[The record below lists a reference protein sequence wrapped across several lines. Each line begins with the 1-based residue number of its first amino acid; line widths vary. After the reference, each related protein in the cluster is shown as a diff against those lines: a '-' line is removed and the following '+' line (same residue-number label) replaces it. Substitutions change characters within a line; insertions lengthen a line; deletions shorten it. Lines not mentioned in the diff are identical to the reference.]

1 MITPARMREA
11 LTLPTFLTVVIGL
24 LGSGPV
30 VAAPSRAPDL
40 TQGGVKDDKH
50 DWTLGPTGMRGWI
63 WGRDLETTDARQIL
77 ITKVE
82 KGSPADGV
90 LEVGDVILGVSGK
103 PFDSDAR
110 QAFGRA
116 ITEAETVEKR
126 GILRL
131 IRWRNGSRAEAAVR
145 LKVMGSY
152 SETAPYDCPKS
163 KLVLEQACRYLAEQ
177 ELGKDIVGEVNA
189 LAMLATGRPEFLE
202 KVKALAHRVGP
213 AGLKLKLRPGMFAWE
228 WGYANLFLTEYY
240 LATGDEYV
248 LPAIREYSRMTAIGQ
263 SGVGTWGHGMALP
276 GDEGRLG
283 GYGAINQAGLG
294 CWLSMVL
301 AQKCGVNDPEV
312 KRAVGMSQRF
322 FRFYVGKGS
331 IPYGDH
337 PPFWDLHDNNG
348 KNSFA
353 AVAFDL
359 LGDREAT
366 RFFSR
371 MSAASYAER
380 EYGHT
385 GNYFSYL
392 WGPLGVS
399 RAGSQAVAAYLKEQR
414 WYYDLARRWDGS
426 FVYQGGAGAGDSYD
440 GWDMTGVFALAYALP
455 VQKLYVTG
463 KGMDKANELVGKE
476 LLAVI
481 EDGRGFSNWHHKDC
495 YDGKSEEELLNCL
508 SSWSPVVRYRASQA
522 LSRKKGDS
530 VGQLVKML
538 ASRNLN
544 ARYGACQSLE
554 YLRDRAAPATD
565 ALLKLLAHPDQWL
578 RIRASY
584 ALAGIGKPARSAAT
598 EMLRLSLVEDKD
610 DPREMMRR
618 YLCLALF
625 LGGYADNAP
634 RRGLLAD
641 SLDGIDRQLLIPAIK
656 RMLMAEDGLSRSQ
669 LASVY
674 RWLSNDELDQLW
686 PDIIRA
692 AEKPAPSGEM
702 FSDGIR
708 LASLDLLARHHI
720 KEGMRVCLRYA
731 RSQNPWASENRMW
744 EIMKSLK
751 SYGAAAKDLLPE
763 LRELA
768 AYCRNERDFPDD
780 CKRKKTAAVE
790 DAIKAIEE
798 ATEQPQLR
806 SIAPSLPKK

>member
-1 MITPARMREA
+1 MTMKPFSLCLAA
-11 LTLPTFLTVVIGL
+11 
-24 LGSGPV
+24 V
-30 VAAPSRAPDL
+30 VAILVVGTHVMAAKPAVPDL
-40 TQGGVKDDKH
+40 TQGGQRDRMH
-50 DWTLGPTGMRGWI
+50 DWTLGPTGATGWIRGW
-63 WGRDLETTDARQIL
+63 DLETTDARQIL
-77 ITKVE
+77 ITKVA
-82 KGSPADGV
+82 KGSPADSV
-90 LEVGDVILGVSGK
+90 LETGDVILGVNGK

-116 ITEAETVEKR
+116 IAEAETVESK
-126 GILRL
+126 GALKL
-131 IRWRNGSRAEAAVR
+131 IRWRKGTQAEVAVQI
-145 LKVMGSY
+145 KVMGSY
-152 SETAPYDCPKS
+152 SDTSPYDCPKS
-163 KLVLEQACRYLAEQ
+163 KLILEQACRYLAEQ
-177 ELGKDIVGEVNA
+177 NLSNDIVGQVNA
-189 LAMLATGRPEFLE
+189 LGMLASGRPEFLE
-202 KVKALAHRVGP
+202 KVKALAHKVGP
-213 AGLKLKLRPGMFAWE
+213 ADLKLQLRVGMYAWE

-240 LATGDEYV
+240 LATGDAYV
-248 LPAIREYSRMTAIGQ
+248 LPAIREYSQTMAIGQ
-263 SGVGTWGHGMALP
+263 SAVGTWGHGMALP
-276 GDEGRLG
+276 GDDGRLG
-283 GYGAINQAGLG
+283 GYGAINSAGEA

-301 AQKCGVNDPEV
+301 AQKCGVNDTDV
-312 KRAVGMSQRF
+312 NRAVGMSQRF

-353 AVAFDL
+353 TVAFDL
-359 LGDREAT
+359 LGDQEAT

-371 MSAASYAER
+371 MSTASYAER

-392 WGPLGVS
+392 WGPLGVN
-399 RAGSQAVAAYLKEQR
+399 RAGAKAVAAYLKEQR

-426 FVYQGGAGAGDSYD
+426 FVYQGGAAAGDSYD

-455 VQKLYVTG
+455 MQKLYITG
-463 KGMDKANELVGKE
+463 KGVNRANELVGKD
-476 LLAVI
+476 LLAVM
-481 EDGRGFSNWHHKDC
+481 EDGRDFSNWHHKDC
-495 YDGKSEEELLNCL
+495 YDGRSEEELLTCL
-508 SSWSPVVRYRASQA
+508 GSWSPVVRYRAAEA
-522 LSRKKGDS
+522 LSRKKGDF
-530 VGQLVKML
+530 VGPLLKML
-538 ASRNLN
+538 DSDNLN
-544 ARYGACQSLE
+544 ARYGACQALE
-554 YLRDRAAPATD
+554 YLRDRATLATD
-565 ALLKLLAHPDQWL
+565 ELTKLLAHNDQWL

-584 ALAGIGKPARSAAT
+584 ALAGIGNPARSAAAA
-598 EMLRLSLVEDKD
+598 MLKLSLVEDKN

-618 YLCLALF
+618 YLCLSLF

-634 RRGLLAD
+634 RRGLLVD

-669 LASVY
+669 LVSVY
-674 RWLSNDELDQLW
+674 RKLSNEEIDQLW

-708 LASLDLLARHHI
+708 LASLDLLAKHHI
-720 KEGMRVCLRYA
+720 KEGMRVCLGYA

-751 SYGAAAKDLLPE
+751 SYGAAAKPLLPE

-768 AYCRNERDFPDD
+768 TACRNEKDFPED
-780 CKRKKTAAVE
+780 CKKKKTAAVE

-798 ATEQPQLR
+798 ATDQPTLR
-806 SIAPSLPKK
+806 SIGPLPRR